1 MVWLGATQRNAT
13 QEVDPKLGE
22 EIKRLQLDS
31 SDSRMVDAFADA
43 CNAVVKAVFDL
54 RECMDG
60 E

>member
-1 MVWLGATQRNAT
+1 MTVQDL
-13 QEVDPKLGE
+13 DPKLGE
-22 EIKRLQLDS
+22 EIKRLQLNP
-31 SDSRMVDAFADA
+31 SDTKMVDVFADA